1 MRRILLLLSLVFVV
15 FSCEEE
21 ETKISFSEKKI
32 TTAQN
37 NIVEINIPMAKGN
50 ETVANN
56 INSAIEAAVISSI
69 NFDPD
74 TPSKKQSI
82 SESIDNFNAEYT
94 AFKTDFPESPME
106 WEAQIDGEIMYQSEA
121 VISVALTTYSNT
133 GGAHGNLI
141 ISFLNF
147 DALTGQSLKN
157 DQLFNDTKTFKS
169 IANTYFNEKI
179 AGKEEFY
186 FEPENFVL
194 PQNMGFNDIGVVLLY
209 NNYEIAPYVTGLTEF
224 TIPFDELVP
233 YLNFM

>member
-1 MRRILLLLSLVFVV
+1 MRRILLLLSIVFVV

-21 ETKISFSEKKI
+21 ETKITFSEKKI

-37 NIVEINIPMAKGN
+37 KIVEINIPIAKGN

-56 INSAIEAAVISSI
+56 INSSIEAAVINSI

-74 TPSKKQSI
+74 APSKKQSI
-82 SESIDNFNAEYT
+82 SESIDSFNSEYT
-94 AFKTDFPESPME
+94 AFKTDFPESAME

-157 DQLFNDTKTFKS
+157 DQLFNDTKSFKS

-194 PQNMGFNDIGVVLLY
+194 PQNIGFNDTGVVLLY